1 MKCNKKQKELINDIC
16 EMISQLA
23 TKDIDDSVVFREVD
37 DFVTTMSLSEDDQEL
52 VAQKIK
58 SLIWIIRRNKKGNEH
73 LLNTNHPA
81 NSLPVPKEPKYYNEK
96 KHYCVVFGNE
106 EVYCTDQ
113 ELYNFITG
121 AVIHNRDIG
130 LFTVIDTVRTIS
142 RRQIKT
148 T

>member
-37 DFVTTMSLSEDDQEL
+37 DFVTTMSLPEDDQEL
-52 VAQKIK
+52 VAQKTK
-58 SLIWIIRRNKKGNEH
+58 SLIWVIRRNKKGNEH
-73 LLNTNHPA
+73 LLNTNHPT
-81 NSLPVPKEPKYYNEK
+81 NSLPVPEPKLPTFDNEK
-96 KHYCVVFGNE
+96 KRYRVAFGNE

-130 LFTVIDTVRTIS
+130 LFTVMDTVRIIS
-142 RRQIKT
+142 R
-148 T
+148 

>member
-52 VAQKIK
+52 VAQKTK
-58 SLIWIIRRNKKGNEH
+58 SLIWVIRRNKKGNEH

-81 NSLPVPKEPKYYNEK
+81 NSLPVPEEPKLPTFDNGTK
-96 KHYCVVFGNE
+96 RYCVVFGNE

-130 LFTVIDTVRTIS
+130 LFTVMDTVKIIS
-142 RRQIKT
+142 R
-148 T
+148 

>member
-52 VAQKIK
+52 VAQKTK

-81 NSLPVPKEPKYYNEK
+81 NTLPVPEEPKLPKYDNEEK
-96 KHYCVVFGNE
+96 RYHIVFGNE
-106 EVYCTDQ
+106 TAYFTDQ

-121 AVIHNRDIG
+121 AVLHNRDIRV
-130 LFTVIDTVRTIS
+130 FTVVDTKNMPS
-142 RRQIKT
+142 RE
-148 T
+148 